1 MGFDTFYHPLPVTG
15 VSLPT
20 GGSTDQVL
28 AKVDGTD
35 FNVYWKTDATG
46 SGLPTGGATG
56 QVLTKYSNNDYEANW
71 QTPAVFTLG
80 PFTVNGIAVA
90 NATDDLTTLSDLG
103 TTTKV
108 LHGNAAGTPT
118 WAAVSLSSDVTGNLP
133 VTNLNSGTG
142 ASDTTYWRGDGTW
155 ATPAGSG
162 GGGNP
167 DQYPMPLNYAHNS
180 EFLYHTA
187 DHLDVDFDSSGTAW
201 SEHCFRWYGQADN
214 TGFHTTIVGTADS
227 PGIVIERT
235 DGTITD
241 NFYLVQVFD
250 SADSTKFFD
259 RNMNLTVV
267 AKISIGCLIDDF
279 RLSFIVGEGLNEVFS
294 TGSASGWTG
303 AVEEVS
309 ANEAGSLYDT
319 GYSAIV
325 LPFYISGSYTQVAIR
340 IHGNFTFDDVNPI
353 DDRIIIKG
361 IFLSDEWTGWLY
373 GQGETKSMAVVQ
385 HECCR
390 YARTMDLYLRDSYE
404 SHLIDMRAVPT
415 IDAPVTVT
423 TTGTTKDTLII
434 KTNSSGDNGV
444 HTVKLNAELY

>member
-56 QVLTKYSNNDYEANW
+56 QVLTKYSNNDYEASW

-108 LHGNAAGTPT
+108 LHGNAAGVPT

-142 ASDTTYWRGDGTW
+142 ASSATYWRGDGTW
-155 ATPAGSG
+155 ATPTG
-162 GGGNP
+162 GGGSGTVP
-167 DQYPMPLNYAHNS
+167 YPWNYAHNS
-180 EFLYHTA
+180 NFLYYA
-187 DHLDVDFDSSGTAW
+187 DDHLSVAFESTTGW
-201 SEHCFRWYGQADN
+201 SEHCFRWYGQADDA
-214 TGFHTTIVGTADS
+214 GFNTTISGDITD
-227 PGIVIERT
+227 PGITIERT
-235 DGTITD
+235 DGLVTGY
-241 NFYLVQVFD
+241 FYLVQVFD
-250 SADSTKFFD
+250 SADVIKFQ
-259 RNMNLTVV
+259 NIYMSLALLAEHSATSLIEELT
-267 AKISIGCLIDDF
+267 
-279 RLSFIVGEGLNEVFS
+279 LSVHQGEGENELMS
-294 TGSASGWTG
+294 SGSSSGWT
-303 AVEEVS
+303 AATIISETYTYPPNTLDPAIYSMQVYVEP
-309 ANEAGSLYDT
+309 T
-319 GYSAIV
+319 TTQMAIA
-325 LPFYISGSYTQVAIR
+325 ISGK
-340 IHGNFTFDDVNPI
+340 FTYEDTNPI
-353 DDRIIIKG
+353 DDRLIIRG
-361 IFLSDEWTGWLY
+361 IYLVYDETDQNYLL
-373 GQGETKSMAVVQ
+373 ETKSMAVVQ

-390 YARTMDLYLRDSYE
+390 YARTMDLYLRDTYE

>member
-15 VSLPT
+15 VNLPT

-56 QVLTKYSNNDYEANW
+56 QVLTKYSNNDYEASW

-142 ASDTTYWRGDGTW
+142 ASSATYWRGDGTW
-155 ATPAGSG
+155 ATPTG
-162 GGGNP
+162 GGGSGTVP
-167 DQYPMPLNYAHNS
+167 YPWNYAHNS
-180 EFLYHTA
+180 NFLYYA
-187 DHLDVDFDSSGTAW
+187 DDHLSVAFESTTGW
-201 SEHCFRWYGQADN
+201 SEHCFRWYGQADDA
-214 TGFHTTIVGTADS
+214 GFNTTISGDITD
-227 PGIVIERT
+227 PGITIERT
-235 DGTITD
+235 DGLVTGY
-241 NFYLVQVFD
+241 FYLVQVFD
-250 SADSTKFFD
+250 SADVIKFQ
-259 RNMNLTVV
+259 NIYMSLALLAEHSATSLIEELT
-267 AKISIGCLIDDF
+267 
-279 RLSFIVGEGLNEVFS
+279 LSVHQGEGENELMS
-294 TGSASGWTG
+294 SGSSSGWT
-303 AVEEVS
+303 AATIISETYTYPPNTLDPAIYSMQVYVEP
-309 ANEAGSLYDT
+309 T
-319 GYSAIV
+319 TTQMAIA
-325 LPFYISGSYTQVAIR
+325 ISGK
-340 IHGNFTFDDVNPI
+340 FTYEDTNPI
-353 DDRIIIKG
+353 DDRLIIRG
-361 IFLSDEWTGWLY
+361 IYLVYDETDQNYLL
-373 GQGETKSMAVVQ
+373 ETKSMAVVQ

>member
-15 VSLPT
+15 VNLPT

-56 QVLTKYSNNDYEANW
+56 QVLTKYSNNDYEASW

-108 LHGNAAGTPT
+108 LHGNAAGVPT

-142 ASDTTYWRGDGTW
+142 ASSATYWRGDGTW
-155 ATPAGSG
+155 STPSG
-162 GGGNP
+162 GGGSGTVP
-167 DQYPMPLNYAHNS
+167 YPWNYAHNS
-180 EFLYHTA
+180 NFLYYA
-187 DHLDVDFDSSGTAW
+187 DDHLSVAFESTTGW
-201 SEHCFRWYGQADN
+201 SEHCFRWYGQADDA
-214 TGFHTTIVGTADS
+214 GFNTTISGDITD
-227 PGIVIERT
+227 PGITIERT
-235 DGTITD
+235 DGLVTGY
-241 NFYLVQVFD
+241 FYLVQVFD
-250 SADSTKFFD
+250 SADVIKFQ
-259 RNMNLTVV
+259 NIYMSLALLAEHSATSLIEELT
-267 AKISIGCLIDDF
+267 
-279 RLSFIVGEGLNEVFS
+279 LSVHQGEGENELMS
-294 TGSASGWTG
+294 SGSSSGWT
-303 AVEEVS
+303 AATIISETYTYPPNTLDPAIYSMQVYVEP
-309 ANEAGSLYDT
+309 T
-319 GYSAIV
+319 TTQMAIA
-325 LPFYISGSYTQVAIR
+325 ISGK
-340 IHGNFTFDDVNPI
+340 FTYEDTNPI
-353 DDRIIIKG
+353 DDRLIIRG
-361 IFLSDEWTGWLY
+361 IYLVYDETDQNYLL
-373 GQGETKSMAVVQ
+373 ETKSMAVVQ

>member
-15 VSLPT
+15 VNLPT

-56 QVLTKYSNNDYEANW
+56 QVLTKYSNNDYEASW

-108 LHGNAAGTPT
+108 LHGNAAGVPT

-142 ASDTTYWRGDGTW
+142 ASSTTYWRGDGTW
-155 ATPAGSG
+155 ATPTG
-162 GGGNP
+162 GGGSGTVP
-167 DQYPMPLNYAHNS
+167 YPWNYAHNS
-180 EFLYHTA
+180 NFLYYA
-187 DHLDVDFDSSGTAW
+187 DDHLSVAFESTTGW
-201 SEHCFRWYGQADN
+201 SEHCFRWYGQADDA
-214 TGFHTTIVGTADS
+214 GFNTTISGDITD
-227 PGIVIERT
+227 PGITIERT
-235 DGTITD
+235 DGLVTGY
-241 NFYLVQVFD
+241 FYLVQVFD
-250 SADSTKFFD
+250 SADVIKFQ
-259 RNMNLTVV
+259 NIYMSLALHAEHSATSLIEELT
-267 AKISIGCLIDDF
+267 
-279 RLSFIVGEGLNEVFS
+279 LSVHQGEGENELMS
-294 TGSASGWTG
+294 SGSSSGWTT
-303 AVEEVS
+303 ATIISDTYTYPPNTLDPAIYSMQVYVEP
-309 ANEAGSLYDT
+309 T
-319 GYSAIV
+319 TTQMAIA
-325 LPFYISGSYTQVAIR
+325 ISGK
-340 IHGNFTFDDVNPI
+340 FTYEDTNPI
-353 DDRIIIKG
+353 DDRLIIRG
-361 IFLSDEWTGWLY
+361 IYLVYDETDQNYLL
-373 GQGETKSMAVVQ
+373 ETKSMAVVQ

>member
-15 VSLPT
+15 VNLPT

-56 QVLTKYSNNDYEANW
+56 QVLTKYSNNDYEASW

-108 LHGNAAGTPT
+108 LHGNAAGVPT

-142 ASDTTYWRGDGTW
+142 ASSATYWRGDGTW
-155 ATPAGSG
+155 ATPTG
-162 GGGNP
+162 GGGSGTVP
-167 DQYPMPLNYAHNS
+167 YPWNYAHNS
-180 EFLYHTA
+180 NFLYYA
-187 DHLDVDFDSSGTAW
+187 DDHLSVAFESTTGW
-201 SEHCFRWYGQADN
+201 SEHCFRWYGQADDA
-214 TGFHTTIVGTADS
+214 GFNTTISGDITD
-227 PGIVIERT
+227 PGITIERT
-235 DGTITD
+235 DGLVTGY
-241 NFYLVQVFD
+241 FYLVQVFD
-250 SADSTKFFD
+250 SADVIKFQ
-259 RNMNLTVV
+259 NIYMSLALLAEHSATSLIEELT
-267 AKISIGCLIDDF
+267 
-279 RLSFIVGEGLNEVFS
+279 LSVHQGEGENELMS
-294 TGSASGWTG
+294 SGSSSGWT
-303 AVEEVS
+303 AATIISETYTYPPNTLDPAIYSMQVYVEP
-309 ANEAGSLYDT
+309 T
-319 GYSAIV
+319 TTQMAIA
-325 LPFYISGSYTQVAIR
+325 ISGK
-340 IHGNFTFDDVNPI
+340 FTYEDTNPI
-353 DDRIIIKG
+353 DDRLIIRG
-361 IFLSDEWTGWLY
+361 IYLVYDETDQNYLL
-373 GQGETKSMAVVQ
+373 ETKSMAVVQ